1 MSNAYELGYEDC
13 LKYNGDDA
21 NEYNP
26 FHADSQ
32 DYMRYLG
39 GWAAGQEEIQDQYDE
54 QEKWDEERYNDSMDG
69 DFDSA
74 MESAGLGYDEQYEHN
89 LYDDDLDGLGDF

>member
-1 MSNAYELGYEDC
+1 MSDDFDDEAY
-13 LKYNGDDA
+13 
-21 NEYNP
+21 
-26 FHADSQ
+26 
-32 DYMRYLG
+32 DY
-39 GWAAGQEEIQDQYDE
+39 D
-54 QEKWDEERYNDSMDG
+54 DSMDG